1 MPVSAILQYYAAPG
15 PMTDPG
21 EHTYLFADLP
31 ADLHELCKIVQ
42 GCLLH
47 IFWAERNGVKLSE
60 ERKQEVQIRPVAAKL
75 PRLLDLDSHPL
86 NISRPPERRLVGNCR
101 DFSVLLVSMLRYLG
115 IPARAR
121 CGFGAY
127 FMPNHYEDHWVVE
140 YWNAKEQRWI
150 LVDAQL
156 DELQR
161 SVLQPP
167 FDPLDVPRNQFIV
180 AGQAWQLCRAGLADP
195 DAFGIFD
202 MHGTWFIGGNVVRDF
217 LSFNKVEILPW
228 DSGWG
233 FLTMDALNPASV
245 YFEGDK
251 LDRVSQWTLNGD
263 ECFNAIR
270 DEYSSEPRWQ
280 APFIES
286 IETGN

>member
-1 MPVSAILQYYAAPG
+1 
-15 PMTDPG
+15 
-21 EHTYLFADLP
+21 
-31 ADLHELCKIVQ
+31 
-42 GCLLH
+42 
-47 IFWAERNGVKLSE
+47 
-60 ERKQEVQIRPVAAKL
+60 
-75 PRLLDLDSHPL
+75 
-86 NISRPPERRLVGNCR
+86 RLVGNCR

-161 SVLQPP
+161 NVLQPL
-167 FDPLDVPRNQFIV
+167 FDPFDVPRNQFIV
-180 AGQAWQLCRAGLADP
+180 AGQAWQLCRAGLVDP

-202 MHGTWFIGGNVVRDF
+202 MHGMWFIGGNVVRDF
-217 LSFNKVEILPW
+217 LSLNKVEILPW

-245 YFEGDK
+245 YFEGEM
-251 LDRVSQWTLNGD
+251 LDCVSQWTLNGD

-286 IETGN
+286 IKTGN